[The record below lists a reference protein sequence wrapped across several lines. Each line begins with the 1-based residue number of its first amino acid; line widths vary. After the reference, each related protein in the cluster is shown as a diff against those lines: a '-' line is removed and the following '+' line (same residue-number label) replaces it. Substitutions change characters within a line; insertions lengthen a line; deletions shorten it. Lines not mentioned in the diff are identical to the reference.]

1 MNNKILI
8 ASLFATLMLLVPMT
22 SVVGVSDVEEDC
34 GCQPISNQQSIR
46 IERLQSKLE
55 SRINFI
61 LLRYGDI
68 PEIAEKC
75 EEVLELINS
84 DGLWDIICDAIN
96 GIINFMV
103 ELREK
108 LPYALWVIINIPLLF
123 LAVFWIMYCFEP
135 VD

>member
-1 MNNKILI
+1 MKKVWI
-8 ASLFATLMLLVPMT
+8 ASIFATLMLLVPLT
-22 SVVGVSDVEEDC
+22 NIVSASDTVEDC
-34 GCQPISNQQSIR
+34 NCNPINDLQVVR
-46 IERLQSKLE
+46 IERLLNRLE

-61 LLRYGDI
+61 LLRYGHI
-68 PEIAEKC
+68 PKVEEKC

-96 GIINFMV
+96 GIIIFMV

-108 LPYALWVIINIPLLF
+108 LPYTLWVIINIPLLF